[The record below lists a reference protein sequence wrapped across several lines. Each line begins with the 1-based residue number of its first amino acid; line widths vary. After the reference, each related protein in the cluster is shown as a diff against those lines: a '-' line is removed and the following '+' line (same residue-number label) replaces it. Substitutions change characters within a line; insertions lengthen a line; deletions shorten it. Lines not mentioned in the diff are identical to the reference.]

1 MPRKPR
7 SLWPSVPPKEA
18 TDLLA
23 QLEKMEDRGGRGTP
37 CFHDGSA
44 LAVDR
49 LDELIWPQLGIV
61 KADLMRYYIQI
72 ASYLLPTV
80 ADRPLT
86 YRPYPQGLKQRP
98 DRYHQR
104 VKHAVPP
111 GVRVETFQGIE
122 KHYESRFIGG
132 SLVTLL
138 YLVQIHVIS
147 IDPWLSRVEAPD
159 HPDVAVIDLDPME
172 GVGFEHVK
180 DVA

>member
-1 MPRKPR
+1 
-7 SLWPSVPPKEA
+7 
-18 TDLLA
+18 
-23 QLEKMEDRGGRGTP
+23 
-37 CFHDGSA
+37 
-44 LAVDR
+44 
-49 LDELIWPQLGIV
+49 
-61 KADLMRYYIQI
+61 MRYYVQI

-138 YLVQIHVIS
+138 YLVQIHVAS
-147 IDPWLSRVEAPD
+147 IDPGCHASRHRTILMSPSLISIRWRA
-159 HPDVAVIDLDPME
+159 
-172 GVGFEHVK
+172 
-180 DVA
+180 